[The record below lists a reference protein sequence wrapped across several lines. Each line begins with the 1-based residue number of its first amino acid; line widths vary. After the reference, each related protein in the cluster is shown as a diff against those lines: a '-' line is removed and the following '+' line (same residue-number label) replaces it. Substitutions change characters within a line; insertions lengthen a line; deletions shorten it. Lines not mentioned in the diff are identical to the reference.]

1 MQGVLEL
8 PDNLAPVQS
17 ALFGALRDVERVFDA
32 ELESELTPVTD
43 LCAHVERYR
52 GKMLRP
58 TLVLACGLATHERAG
73 NTLDWSELITGGHVT
88 LGAVCEMVHMAT
100 LVHDDVLDEAD
111 VRRRGKTLN
120 TLHGNEE
127 AVILGD
133 YLIASAYHLCS
144 SLPTT
149 GPSRAI
155 GETSQR
161 MCAGELLQLHNRNNW
176 SLDEET
182 YLEIL
187 RGKTG
192 ALIAT
197 ACRLGAE
204 ASGAPAPVADA
215 VDEYGLRLGIA
226 FQVQDDLLDL
236 TGDEATVGKSVRK
249 DLDKGKLTYPLI
261 HHLSSA
267 SPRDRGVS
275 LELIER
281 ATGHRDDGA
290 VRRLVEAIRTTDS
303 LEASR
308 AFAASEVASAKQALS
323 PLTESAPGQLLRLMA
338 DAVIDR
344 AF

>member
-1 MQGVLEL
+1 MLDV

-17 ALFGALRDVERVFDA
+17 ALFDALRDVEGVFDA
-32 ELESELTPVTD
+32 ELESELTPVSD

-73 NTLDWSELITGGHVT
+73 DTGDWSGLITPDHRT

-111 VRRRGKTLN
+111 VRRRGQTLN
-120 TLHGNEE
+120 TLRGNEE

-155 GETSQR
+155 GETSR
-161 MCAGELLQLHNRNNW
+161 AMCAGELLQLHNRNNW
-176 SLDEET
+176 SLDEQT

-204 ASGAPAPVADA
+204 ASGAPVALAEA
-215 VDEYGLRLGIA
+215 VWAYGMRLGVA

-261 HHLSSA
+261 HHLSTA
-267 SPRDRGVS
+267 PARERGVS

-281 ATGHRDDGA
+281 ATRGKSDDA
-290 VRRLVEAIRTTDS
+290 VRRLIDAIRTTGS

-308 AFAASEVASAKQALS
+308 ELASGEVALAKEAIGVLPGSAAR
-323 PLTESAPGQLLRLMA
+323 ELLLLMA
-338 DAVIDR
+338 DAVIER